1 MIRSQLI
8 KYMNNTFPLV
18 KITNLPKFDQIKTPL
33 FSINNFQDNYYFS
46 YDINKIPSLYLLRY
60 IENIDNKLKI
70 ENNCIPLRW
79 YYILKE
85 FYLPDLNFLVQNK
98 DYTDKVNHLSNI
110 VINNIVYDATNFNNI
125 NYAKLTVK
133 DEKWITKDYSY
144 YKYTKETNIIV
155 DKFFENSKKYQS
167 LKGEY
172 NYLHA
177 CEGGIE
183 FTNSYVD
190 DFIQLNH
197 SQLGKGSIRN
207 EVKGHNTYI
216 TGKDIT
222 IEELMV
228 LHLIML
234 KEGIENDINL

>member
-8 KYMNNTFPLV
+8 RYLNNTFPLV

-33 FSINNFQDNYYFS
+33 FSINNFQNNYYFS

-60 IENIDNKLKI
+60 VENIDNKLKM
-70 ENNCIPLRW
+70 ENNSIPLRW

-85 FYLPDLNFLVQNK
+85 FYLPDLNFLVQHC
-98 DYTDKVNHLSNI
+98 DYTKKVNHLSNI

-125 NYAKLTVK
+125 NYAKLIVK
-133 DEKWITKDYSY
+133 DEKWITKDYTY

-167 LKGEY
+167 LNGEY

-177 CEGGIE
+177 SEGGIE

-234 KEGIENDINL
+234 KEGIDNDINL